1 MIFEEEIKV
10 GEQERE
16 ALRIETQ
23 RLRDEL
29 SDLKVE
35 AEIRQDKLRYAEAA
49 SDRHRLRK
57 PTPIGTSISRPQ
69 SSISEHSPTTTTSSP
84 TIATPPTKSA
94 SSGASDTPTPP
105 SPPVSDRSL
114 PRVSNT
120 PAFSSKT
127 PRLSVPGPSVLPRGG
142 HLTGRAPRHSRGPSM
157 SNTNGFS
164 TPQIGRRTTLT
175 RPESRQSMQPP
186 QSLPSSTSLTQI
198 RGLIGKMQKLEQ
210 RVQSARS
217 KLPAPSATPPG
228 TSPRSGSALGQS
240 FIPATVTVR
249 SQKKRNGGSIAGNV
263 PSSLRYAQGPSDLTP
278 TAIQH
283 ERKPEM
289 LPPASTTDVWQI
301 GTGNSRPSSRA
312 SLSSRQSMDQ
322 LSSARTSAM
331 HASRPSSRQSMS
343 ISGARTPLGHYSSST
358 ASSETRARPRSTI
371 GGSYASLHGHG
382 HSASVSRLSNYN
394 IEECP
399 DGGDVLTPTPS
410 RRTTLSKEGSSIPI
424 PESINKR
431 QNGTGSGFGRRIS
444 SGPGMG
450 DMGPPLERTR
460 PGTKKLS
467 GVGETY

>member
-1 MIFEEEIKV
+1 MILEEEIKA

-49 SDRHRLRK
+49 SDRQRLRK
-57 PTPIGTSISRPQ
+57 PTPISTSNSRPQ

-114 PRVSNT
+114 PRASNT
-120 PAFSSKT
+120 SAYPSKT
-127 PRLSVPGPSVLPRGG
+127 PRLSIPGSSVLPRAG
-142 HLTGRAPRHSRGPSM
+142 HFTSRAPRHSHGPLVSTT
-157 SNTNGFS
+157 SGFS
-164 TPQIGRRTTLT
+164 TPQVGRRTTLT
-175 RPESRQSMQPP
+175 RPESRQNLQPP

-263 PSSLRYAQGPSDLTP
+263 PSSLRYAQGSSDLTP
-278 TAIQH
+278 TPVQH
-283 ERKPEM
+283 DRKQEM
-289 LPPASTTDVWQI
+289 LPPAGMMDTLQMN
-301 GTGNSRPSSRA
+301 TGNSRTSSRG
-312 SLSSRQSMDQ
+312 SLSSRQSMDH
-322 LSSARTSAM
+322 LSSARASAM
-331 HASRPSSRQSMS
+331 NGSRPSSRQSMS

-358 ASSETRARPRSTI
+358 ASSETRARPRSSI
-371 GGSYASLHGHG
+371 GGSYASLHSHG

-394 IEECP
+394 FEESL

-424 PESINKR
+424 PGHTSKR
-431 QNGTGSGFGRRIS
+431 QSGVGPSLGRRIS

-460 PGTKKLS
+460 PGAKKLS
-467 GVGETY
+467 GVDETS